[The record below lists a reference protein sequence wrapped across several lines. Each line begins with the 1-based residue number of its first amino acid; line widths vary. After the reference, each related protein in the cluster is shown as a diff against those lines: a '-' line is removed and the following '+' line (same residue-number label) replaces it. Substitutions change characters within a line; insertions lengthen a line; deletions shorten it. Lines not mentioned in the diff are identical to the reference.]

1 MKVEVISD
9 AAKLNGEYL
18 KPGSIVDLESDLAQR
33 WINFGLARSISLSDI
48 NKETGSNKEIDK
60 GEGWPRHLGAGWY
73 LLPNGEKVQGKDK
86 AIKAMAELLE
96 QAKKE
101 EAAKQADKKDNEP
114 EEDDNKTAL
123 EEKPEGAGDIDDTET
138 DNETEE

>member
-33 WINFGLARSISLSDI
+33 WINFGLARSIRLSDI

-96 QAKKE
+96 QAKK
-101 EAAKQADKKDNEP
+101 AAKQADKKDNEP